1 MNSYR
6 NIPPLPLVA
15 ILAISAMAQQ
25 TPSTSQPTS
34 TTQVQTAPCTTGQ
47 SSNATPQNNKSGSSL
62 ADRWKK
68 KINDE
73 SAKLA
78 TRTGVP
84 MPTTGDL
91 NSAGTTKPAP
101 CPTKA
106 SAPAAPTTQ
115 PAPVLHL
122 PNGVTTTWLCN
133 PIVTST
139 DPSHTTT
146 FITPDE
152 LTNAEPAQPSAFEAD
167 AAKADP
173 KATVS
178 CANLRRDPKNNK
190 VFLAQ

>member
-1 MNSYR
+1 VCEKLISMKKGMALS
-6 NIPPLPLVA
+6 L
-15 ILAISAMAQQ
+15 LAAMLASPASHAQQ
-25 TPSTSQPTS
+25 TPSTSQPTPS
-34 TTQVQTAPCTTGQ
+34 QVQPATASTAPCNKAAAGQ
-47 SSNATPQNNKSGSSL
+47 PHKPSWIEKKAKALACAQNKNLCDLPSSPTDIVGTAP
-62 ADRWKK
+62 
-68 KINDE
+68 E
-73 SAKLA
+73 AK
-78 TRTGVP
+78 
-84 MPTTGDL
+84 
-91 NSAGTTKPAP
+91 P
-101 CPTKA
+101 CPPTA
-106 SAPAAPTTQ
+106 TQTTPAAQ

-139 DPSHTTT
+139 DASHTTT